1 MGRHAIRKW
10 GRGLLGAAINSAA
23 SAVTVVIVDP
33 QDFSPMNGG
42 IWKLLSVM
50 GVAAIFG
57 ASLYLKNHPLPE
69 EEEEVLGI

>member
-1 MGRHAIRKW
+1 MRQTIRQW

-23 SAVTVVIVDP
+23 SAITVVVVDP
-33 QDFSPMNGG
+33 AAFNPMNGG
-42 IWKLLSVM
+42 LTKLATVM

-69 EEEEVLGI
+69 ENE